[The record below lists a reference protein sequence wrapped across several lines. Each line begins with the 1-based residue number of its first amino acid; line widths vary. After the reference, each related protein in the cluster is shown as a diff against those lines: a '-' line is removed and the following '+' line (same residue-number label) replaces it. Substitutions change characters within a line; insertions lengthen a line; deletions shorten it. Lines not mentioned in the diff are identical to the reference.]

1 MSLSDSGL
9 ISLTGQLSIGSFG
22 GNGIGHKRHQFS
34 RILQSKLSVHKLH
47 CWMHRIDE
55 TQYFFQ
61 SQLLRL
67 FNAKNKQCTLNQPTK
82 IWKQKTDPTGN
93 MRPGGLCLK
102 AKIQLEL
109 CIWWK
114 WSVVPISTIEYS
126 QNGAKKDIDDWWLS
140 SDFLGNSWSVVW
152 ACFKR
157 SPFSVH
163 LNFLV

>member
-1 MSLSDSGL
+1 
-9 ISLTGQLSIGSFG
+9 
-22 GNGIGHKRHQFS
+22 
-34 RILQSKLSVHKLH
+34 
-47 CWMHRIDE
+47 MHRIDE

-102 AKIQLEL
+102 AKIQLKL

-114 WSVVPISTIEYS
+114 RSVVPISTMEYS

-157 SPFSVH
+157 SPFSVP
-163 LNFLV
+163 LNFWAWQWTKSREKLLVQVQVCNKNSDVTARGHFHSTKPKSLSI

>member
-1 MSLSDSGL
+1 
-9 ISLTGQLSIGSFG
+9 
-22 GNGIGHKRHQFS
+22 
-34 RILQSKLSVHKLH
+34 
-47 CWMHRIDE
+47 MHRIDE

-102 AKIQLEL
+102 AKIQLKL

-114 WSVVPISTIEYS
+114 RSVVPISTMEYS

-163 LNFLV
+163 LNFWAWQWTKSREKLLVQVQVCNKNSDVTALGHFHSTKPKSLSI

>member
-1 MSLSDSGL
+1 
-9 ISLTGQLSIGSFG
+9 
-22 GNGIGHKRHQFS
+22 
-34 RILQSKLSVHKLH
+34 
-47 CWMHRIDE
+47 MHRIDE

-102 AKIQLEL
+102 AKIQLKL

-114 WSVVPISTIEYS
+114 RSVVPISTMEYS
-126 QNGAKKDIDDWWLS
+126 QKREQKLRPCSLDYLPI
-140 SDFLGNSWSVVW
+140 FLGNSWPDVW

-157 SPFSVH
+157 SPFSVP
-163 LNFLV
+163 LNFWAWQWTKSRGKLLVQVQVCNKNSDVTALGHFHSNKPK